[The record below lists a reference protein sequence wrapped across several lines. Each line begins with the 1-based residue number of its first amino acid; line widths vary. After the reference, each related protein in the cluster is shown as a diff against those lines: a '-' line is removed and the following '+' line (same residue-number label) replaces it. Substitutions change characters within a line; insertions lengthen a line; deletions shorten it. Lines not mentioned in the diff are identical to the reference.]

1 MGSYKVGPYRY
12 GEKKWDDYLLDV
24 TYAVEEGTQRQAAQG
39 EQFIEEIRRSGSKS
53 EAAAAALS
61 QNVNE
66 LRQDLNLG
74 FTLMLERLDEQ
85 AQLMQGVIDELQGIH
100 RTLKSPLLTQARE
113 LFRIGQEHLRRG
125 LLKKALEYFLESE
138 KKFDVDF
145 ALQLQIGKLYLYG
158 RDREDDLIDLEA
170 AETHLLLSAKYST
183 AHSQEFARW
192 DRYFDEAN
200 LHLANVYYVRSSTAR
215 MAGNATES
223 EQLLHKALHYC
234 SVGTRYRARS
244 CFCAKC
250 EALLGKS
257 NEAVTSLAWL
267 IDRWRGY
274 FPMAANDQDFRSIR
288 SEIQGL
294 PEKLLREPGTHSSTA
309 ARNLAEAQ
317 NAVSKAERAVAR
329 AGPNDNPRSQALV
342 KVTLDTLKRSLEYQT
357 SALRSESAILTRI
370 EKDCAKLADEAKAL
384 IVSVLTER
392 EVELIKQ
399 RNNSQSTI
407 QANTAE
413 LKELR
418 NRSMNFPHFT
428 GVGCLVAIGSFI
440 VCVGVLG
447 RSGIMPLGGIVV
459 VCFGIWLGICFA
471 IGIIR
476 HELPISA
483 QRSKKASVE
492 VEMNRKIDTIETELA
507 TLQSLKLDLVGK

>member
-1 MGSYKVGPYRY
+1 MAR
-12 GEKKWDDYLLDV
+12 LLPNGCERPGFSFDSV
-24 TYAVEEGTQRQAAQG
+24 RNPGFAGKAFARTRHPFLDCRAEPCG
-39 EQFIEEIRRSGSKS
+39 GSK
-53 EAAAAALS
+53 
-61 QNVNE
+61 
-66 LRQDLNLG
+66 
-74 FTLMLERLDEQ
+74 
-85 AQLMQGVIDELQGIH
+85 
-100 RTLKSPLLTQARE
+100 
-113 LFRIGQEHLRRG
+113 
-125 LLKKALEYFLESE
+125 
-138 KKFDVDF
+138 
-145 ALQLQIGKLYLYG
+145 
-158 RDREDDLIDLEA
+158 
-170 AETHLLLSAKYST
+170 
-183 AHSQEFARW
+183 
-192 DRYFDEAN
+192 
-200 LHLANVYYVRSSTAR
+200 
-215 MAGNATES
+215 
-223 EQLLHKALHYC
+223 C
-234 SVGTRYRARS
+234 SV
-244 CFCAKC
+244 
-250 EALLGKS
+250 KS
-257 NEAVTSLAWL
+257 
-267 IDRWRGY
+267 
-274 FPMAANDQDFRSIR
+274 
-288 SEIQGL
+288 
-294 PEKLLREPGTHSSTA
+294 
-309 ARNLAEAQ
+309 
-317 NAVSKAERAVAR
+317 ERAVAR